1 MSDFFQNGTVTTF
14 HNITDRSVES
24 LEEDLVKFSKKR
36 GLGLILPS
44 LFSELE
50 APALQNIVNELKEVP
65 YLSEIVIGLD
75 RADQKQFEYAKE
87 YFSELPQEHRILWN
101 DGPRMQVLM
110 SRLREKGL
118 APTEPGKGTNV
129 WGCYGYVLAS
139 KRVRVVALHDC
150 DIVTYKRDLLAR
162 LLYPVAHPNF
172 NFTFAK
178 GYYPRYADGKLNG
191 RVARLMV
198 TPLLRALETV
208 LGPDEMI
215 NYLDSFRYPLA
226 GEFAINTHAL
236 QDMRIPADWGLEI
249 GVLAEMR
256 RNYSNR
262 RICQVDI
269 ADVYDHKHQ
278 DLSMADHT
286 KGLARMSQDIAKSL
300 FRKMSTRGHVFSRG
314 TMRTVRSVYLRT
326 ALDQLESYAFDAE
339 MNGLTLDVH
348 AEEQAI
354 ELFATNIFEAGD
366 VFLENPNERPF
377 LANWNRVTSACP
389 QILDDLYEAVELDN
403 GAI

>member
-14 HNITDRSVES
+14 HNLTDRPVEN
-24 LEEDLVKFSKKR
+24 LEQELINFSNSR
-36 GLGLILPS
+36 QMGLILPS

-50 APALQNIVNELKEVP
+50 MPALQNIVEELKKVP

-75 RADQKQFEYAKE
+75 RADKEQFEYAKN
-87 YFSELPQEHRILWN
+87 YFSGLPQTHRVIWN
-101 DGPRMQVLM
+101 DGPRMTAIM
-110 SRLREKGL
+110 ERLKEQGL

-139 KRVRVVALHDC
+139 KRAKVVALHDC
-150 DIVTYKRDLLAR
+150 DITTYQRDMLAR

-172 NFTFAK
+172 NYTFAK
-178 GYYPRYADGKLNG
+178 GYYARHADGKLNG

-198 TPLLRALETV
+198 TPMLRALETV
-208 LGPDEMI
+208 LGPDDLLT
-215 NYLDSFRYPLA
+215 YLDSFRYPLA
-226 GEFAINTHAL
+226 GEFAMNVHAL

-249 GVLAEMR
+249 GILAEMR

-269 ADVYDHKHQ
+269 ADSYDHKHQ
-278 DLSMADHT
+278 DLSQEDHS

-314 TMRTVRSVYLRT
+314 TLRTIRSVYLRT

-339 MNGLTLDVH
+339 MNGLTLDTH
-348 AEEQAI
+348 SEEQAI
-354 ELFATNIFEAGD
+354 ELFAQNVFEAGE

-377 LANWNRVTSACP
+377 LPNWNRVSSAYP
-389 QILDDLYEAVELDN
+389 EILKDIYEAVELDN
-403 GAI
+403 QA

>member
-14 HNITDRSVES
+14 HNLTDRPVES
-24 LEEDLVKFSKKR
+24 LEEELMKFSETR
-36 GLGLILPS
+36 DMGLILPS

-50 APALQNIVNELKEVP
+50 MPALKNIVEELKKVP

-75 RADQKQFEYAKE
+75 RADKEQFEFAKE
-87 YFSELPQEHRILWN
+87 YFSELPQEHRIIWN
-101 DGPRMQVLM
+101 DGPRVTAIMD
-110 SRLREKGL
+110 RLKEEGL

-139 KRVRVVALHDC
+139 KRAKVVALHDC
-150 DIVTYKRDLLAR
+150 DIVTYSRDLLAR
-162 LLYPVAHPNF
+162 LIYPVAHPNF

-178 GYYPRYADGKLNG
+178 GYYARHADGKLNG

-198 TPLLRALETV
+198 TPILRALETV
-208 LGPDEMI
+208 LGPDELLA
-215 NYLDSFRYPLA
+215 YLDSFRYPLA
-226 GEFAINTHAL
+226 GEFAMNTHAL

-249 GVLAEMR
+249 GILAEMR

-278 DLSMADHT
+278 DLSQEDHT
-286 KGLARMSQDIAKSL
+286 KGLSRMSQDIAKSL
-300 FRKMSTRGHVFSRG
+300 FRKLSTRGHVFSRG
-314 TMRTVRSVYLRT
+314 TLRSIRSVYLRT
-326 ALDQLESYAFDAE
+326 ALDQLESYSFDAQ
-339 MNGLTLDVH
+339 MNGLNVDIH

-354 ELFATNIFEAGD
+354 ELFAQNIFEAGE

-377 LANWNRVTSACP
+377 LPNWNRVTSAYP
-389 QILDDLYEAVELDN
+389 HILAELFEAVELDN
-403 GAI
+403 ME